1 MERAIADFERQS
13 RELYSK
19 IQDRA
24 QRVRVEREAER
35 RAAELRREA
44 AKARA
49 EVRPAS
55 QRRADEP
62 GGVRVVKGAREGDDA
77 QTAASSSSDAP
88 REIAAGDEVR
98 LTTLGMTGVVERV
111 SDGEAEVRVNN
122 LRFREKVSNLEI
134 VKARPKQKK
143 EEDDTLAGRLRR
155 MQERVTYVKL
165 KAHRETAE
173 AELNLIGRTTDDAR
187 DEVDRFLDEAFLQG
201 HTHVRVIHGHG
212 TGALRRAV
220 ADLLRHHPHVARF
233 DLAPDNQGGAGATVV
248 ELKQ

>member
-1 MERAIADFERQS
+1 MERAVADFERQA

-49 EVRPAS
+49 EVRPAA

-62 GGVRVVKGAREGDDA
+62 GGVRVVKGPDA
-77 QTAASSSSDAP
+77 QAAPTSSADEPP

-98 LTTLGMTGVVERV
+98 LTSLGMTGTVERV
-111 SDGEAEVRVNN
+111 SDGEAEVRVKN
-122 LRFREKVSNLEI
+122 LRFREKLSNLEL
-134 VKARPKQKK
+134 VKAQPKRPK
-143 EEDDTLAGRLRR
+143 EDDTLAGRLRR
-155 MQERVTYVKL
+155 MQERGTEVKL
-165 KAHRETAE
+165 RGGRDAVD
-173 AELNLIGRTTDDAR
+173 AELNLIGRTTDEAR
-187 DEVDRFLDEAFLQG
+187 DSLDKFLDEAFLHG
-201 HTHVRVIHGHG
+201 HARVRIIHGHG

-220 ADLLRHHPHVARF
+220 AEHLRQHPHVARF
-233 DLAPDNQGGAGATVV
+233 DLAPDNEGGAGATIA